1 MSKVKLDRILFDF
14 MEIMTKKKECNYEFF
29 IHNLADTVEYFNDFR
44 CDTSEFGEIATYFD
58 KYKREETLEKLIKAY
73 VFGYEQEV
81 EVDKNTNAVVVKYAI
96 WGEEGRYDV
105 SIEKE
110 YREEDEPF
118 IKQLTFEEILN
129 KYPKLWPF
137 E

>member
-1 MSKVKLDRILFDF
+1 MDKIKLDRNLFEV
-14 MEIMTKKKECNYEFF
+14 MEKIKKEGKN
-29 IHNLADTVEYFNDFR
+29 
-44 CDTSEFGEIATYFD
+44 
-58 KYKREETLEKLIKAY
+58 KETLKKLLKAY

-81 EVDKNTNAVVVKYAI
+81 EVEVDKNTNAVVVTYAI

-110 YREEDEPF
+110 YIEEDEPF

-129 KYPKLWPF
+129 KFPKLWPF

>member
-1 MSKVKLDRILFDF
+1 MDKIKLDRNLFEV
-14 MEIMTKKKECNYEFF
+14 MEKITKEGKKKEN
-29 IHNLADTVEYFNDFR
+29 
-44 CDTSEFGEIATYFD
+44 
-58 KYKREETLEKLIKAY
+58 LEKILKAY

-81 EVDKNTNAVVVKYAI
+81 EVEVDKKTNAVVVKYAI
-96 WGEEGRYDV
+96 WGEEGRYDI

-129 KYPKLWPF
+129 KFPKLWPIAQKNN
-137 E
+137 

>member
-1 MSKVKLDRILFDF
+1 MDKIKLDRNLFEV
-14 MEIMTKKKECNYEFF
+14 MEKIKKEGKKKE
-29 IHNLADTVEYFNDFR
+29 
-44 CDTSEFGEIATYFD
+44 
-58 KYKREETLEKLIKAY
+58 TLKKLLKAY

-81 EVDKNTNAVVVKYAI
+81 EVDKNTNAVVVEYAV

-105 SIEKE
+105 SIKKE

-129 KYPKLWPF
+129 KFPKLWPF
-137 E
+137 AQKDKK

>member
-1 MSKVKLDRILFDF
+1 MDKIKLDRNLFEV
-14 MEIMTKKKECNYEFF
+14 MEKIKKEGKKKE
-29 IHNLADTVEYFNDFR
+29 
-44 CDTSEFGEIATYFD
+44 
-58 KYKREETLEKLIKAY
+58 TLKKLIKAY

-81 EVDKNTNAVVVKYAI
+81 EVDKNTNAVVVTYAI
-96 WGEEGRYDV
+96 LGEEGRYDV

-110 YREEDEPF
+110 YREEDEQF

>member
-1 MSKVKLDRILFDF
+1 MGKIKLDRNLFEV
-14 MEIMTKKKECNYEFF
+14 MEKIKKEGKKKE
-29 IHNLADTVEYFNDFR
+29 
-44 CDTSEFGEIATYFD
+44 
-58 KYKREETLEKLIKAY
+58 TLKKLLKAY

-81 EVDKNTNAVVVKYAI
+81 EVEVDKKTNAVVVEYAI

-105 SIEKE
+105 SIKKE

-129 KYPKLWPF
+129 KFPKLYPLSQKNK
-137 E
+137 